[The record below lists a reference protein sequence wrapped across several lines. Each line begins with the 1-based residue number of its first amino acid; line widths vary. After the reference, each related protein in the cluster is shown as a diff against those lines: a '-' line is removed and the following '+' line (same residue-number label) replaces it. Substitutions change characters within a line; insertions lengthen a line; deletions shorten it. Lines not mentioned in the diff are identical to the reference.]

1 VPEGARWVDSDTALA
16 ELVGELAAHPRLAI
30 DTEFHRERTYWPVCA
45 LVQVGW
51 GSGQALIDPLA
62 ADVRRIGPL
71 LTGRTIVMH
80 AAGQDLEVFRRSVG
94 VVPDDLFDTQIAASF
109 LGMSS
114 IGLAPLVRKL
124 LDVDLAKGDRLTDW
138 LARPLPDAA
147 KRYAEADVVHLFEL
161 HDRLGHDLEARGRM
175 GWVRS
180 ECQALVDRA
189 LTDNDPDTAWWRVK
203 EARRLRG
210 RAAAVAQ
217 EVARWREQHAADSD
231 RPLRS
236 VLPDLALAGIAQR
249 PPRTIEALTTVRGL
263 RERGLPKAV
272 RADLLAAIER
282 GQSLDLDRVRVPEA
296 STVPP
301 DVRGAL
307 PLLMSWV
314 SQRARELDLDPAVL
328 ATRGDLEDFLSGDP
342 SSRLAGG
349 WRAEALSAD
358 LEALLDGRASLRFR
372 RGTGLVLRRDDDAD
386 DRPGTSSDRS
396 S

>member
-1 VPEGARWVDSDTALA
+1 MVSDATARWIDTDAGLA
-16 ELVGELAAHPRLAI
+16 ELVAEVGDQPRVAI

-51 GSGQALIDPLA
+51 DGGRALIDPLEVDLA
-62 ADVRRIGPL
+62 AFGTL
-71 LTGRTIVMH
+71 LRDREVVMH

-94 VVPDDLFDTQIAASF
+94 VVPELLFDTQIAASF

-114 IGLAPLVRKL
+114 IGLAPLVQKL
-124 LDVDLAKGDRLTDW
+124 LDVELSKGDRLTDW
-138 LARPLPDAA
+138 LARPLSDDA

-161 HDRLGHDLEARGRM
+161 HDRLREDLEVRGRLA
-175 GWVRS
+175 WVRS
-180 ECQALVDRA
+180 ECAALVERA
-189 LTDNDPDTAWWRVK
+189 LADNDLDTAWWRVK

-217 EVARWREQHAADSD
+217 EVARWREAHAAESD

-249 PPRTIEALTTVRGL
+249 PPKSVEALTNVRGL
-263 RERGLPKAV
+263 RDRGIPKHV
-272 RADLLAAIER
+272 RGDLMEAIRR
-282 GQSLDLDRVRVPEA
+282 GQELDLDLVRIPESNPVPA
-296 STVPP
+296 

-328 ATRGDLEDFLSGDP
+328 ATRGDLEAFLRGDED
-342 SSRLAGG
+342 SRLSSG
-349 WRAEALSAD
+349 WRAEALAREIED
-358 LEALLDGRASLRFR
+358 LLDGRAALSFE
-372 RGTGLVLRRDDDAD
+372 RGTGLVLRS
-386 DRPGTSSDRS
+386 GGEG
-396 S
+396 